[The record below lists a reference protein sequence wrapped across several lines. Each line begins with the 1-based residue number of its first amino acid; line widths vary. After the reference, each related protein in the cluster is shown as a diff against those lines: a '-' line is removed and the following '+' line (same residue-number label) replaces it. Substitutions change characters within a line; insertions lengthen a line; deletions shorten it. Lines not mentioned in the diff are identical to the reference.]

1 MIELNKI
8 YNEDCLEGMK
18 RIPDKSVDSIITDL
32 PYGVTKLKWDSII
45 PLDRLWEQYN
55 RIIKDNG
62 SIVLFGQEP
71 FSSQLRMSN
80 IKNFKYDWYWEKER
94 LTNIAQVK
102 KRAGKTV
109 ETISI
114 FYNKQCTYNPQ
125 MQKYEGNKRTNKVKN
140 GKLGELVDGGTK
152 KVKEYNDTGWRYPT
166 QVLKFKRDILTSN
179 LHKTQKPLALVEFLV
194 RSYTNDGGTVLDSCM
209 GSGTTAIAA
218 INTKR
223 NFIGFE
229 LNKEYFEIAQNR
241 IEERQN
247 EISLLDIETSEVV
260 K

>member
-102 KRAGKTV
+102 K
-109 ETISI
+109 
-114 FYNKQCTYNPQ
+114 
-125 MQKYEGNKRTNKVKN
+125 EGR
-140 GKLGELVDGGTK
+140 
-152 KVKEYNDTGWRYPT
+152 
-166 QVLKFKRDILTSN
+166 
-179 LHKTQKPLALVEFLV
+179 
-194 RSYTNDGGTVLDSCM
+194 
-209 GSGTTAIAA
+209 
-218 INTKR
+218 
-223 NFIGFE
+223 
-229 LNKEYFEIAQNR
+229 
-241 IEERQN
+241 
-247 EISLLDIETSEVV
+247 
-260 K
+260 